1 MEEMVHNLH
10 ATQGIE
16 EKGKTKNLLKKW
28 VSKKKRRYQQN
39 GYDLDLCYITSNI
52 IAMGFPARSI
62 ESIYRNHHKD
72 VKKFLQEMH
81 GDKYKVYNL
90 CTEN

>member
-28 VSKKKRRYQQN
+28 VSKKKRRY
-39 GYDLDLCYITSNI
+39 
-52 IAMGFPARSI
+52 
-62 ESIYRNHHKD
+62 
-72 VKKFLQEMH
+72 
-81 GDKYKVYNL
+81 
-90 CTEN
+90 